1 MVKVEYYGD
10 TIMDIKIQEI
20 KADRLSEYAKIPISF
35 EVKSIFQVD
44 LINNGL
50 DGIRLHEEKVVVP
63 YVKNYDSYDDGGPE
77 RWATQFNIHNWVI
90 FLATDNNKPIGGA
103 TVAFD
108 TPGVNMLCGRK
119 DLAVLWD
126 IRIHPDFRHK
136 GVGTMLFQSAVEWSK
151 KKGCKQFK
159 VETQNVNAPACKF
172 YAKQECKLG
181 AIDRYGYAGHPKVG
195 HEVMLLWYL
204 DL

>member
-1 MVKVEYYGD
+1 ME
-10 TIMDIKIQEI
+10 INIQEI
-20 KADRLSEYAKIPISF
+20 KADKLSEYAKIPIYF

-50 DGIRLHEEKVVVP
+50 DGIQLHEEKVVVP
-63 YVKNYDSYDDGGPE
+63 YVKNYDSYENSGPE

-108 TPGVNMLCGRK
+108 THGVNMLCGRK

-126 IRIHPDFRHK
+126 IRVHPDFRHK
-136 GVGTMLFQSAVEWSK
+136 GVGTMLFQRAVDWSK
-151 KKGCKQFK
+151 KKGCKQLK
-159 VETQNVNAPACKF
+159 IETQNVNVPACKF
-172 YAKQECKLG
+172 YAKQGCKLG
-181 AIDRYGYAGHPKVG
+181 EMDRYGYFGHPKVG
-195 HEVMLLWYL
+195 HEVMLIWYL

>member
-1 MVKVEYYGD
+1 ME
-10 TIMDIKIQEI
+10 IKIQEI
-20 KADRLSEYAKIPISF
+20 KAERLSEYAKIPISF

-50 DGIRLHEEKVVVP
+50 DGIRLHEEKVVTF
-63 YVKNYDSYDDGGPE
+63 YVKDYDSYEDGGPE
-77 RWATQFNIHNWVI
+77 RWIRQFNTHNWGI
-90 FLATDNNKPIGGA
+90 FLAVKDNKPVGGA

-126 IRIHPDFRHK
+126 IRVHPDFRHQ
-136 GVGTMLFQSAVEWSK
+136 GIGTKLFQYAVDWSK
-151 KKGCKQFK
+151 KRGCKQFK
-159 VETQNVNAPACKF
+159 IETQNVNANACKF
-172 YAKQECKLG
+172 YMKQGCKLG
-181 AIDRYGYAGHPKVG
+181 AIDRYGYFGHPKVG
-195 HEVMLLWYL
+195 HEVMMIWYL